1 MYHWNWGVFLSPTGT
16 GDTYLGWLFS
26 GLGLTV
32 ALGLCAWAI
41 ALVLGIA
48 VGVARTVPSRPVSI
62 LAAAYVELL
71 RNIPLMVQLFTFYFV
86 VPELLPPELG
96 MKVKRLNPVAQQFLA
111 AALCLGLYTSA
122 RIAEQVRAGIDSL
135 ASHSRQAALAL
146 GLTLPQAYRH
156 VLVPLAFRIILPPL
170 SSEFMTVFKNS
181 AVASMIGL
189 LELAAQGRQLVDYT
203 SQPYEAFIAVTVLY
217 LVLNMSALRVM
228 RWVEARTRVP
238 GFATVK

>member
-1 MYHWNWGVFLSPTGT
+1 LYHWNWGIFLDSTGT
-16 GDTYLGWLFS
+16 GSTYAGWLFS

-32 ALGLCAWAI
+32 ALGLVAWI
-41 ALVLGIA
+41 LALVLGIA
-48 VGVARTVPSRPVSI
+48 VGVARTLPSKPVTWI
-62 LAAAYVELL
+62 AAAYVELL
-71 RNIPLMVQLFTFYFV
+71 RDVPLMVQLFIFYFV
-86 VPELLPPELG
+86 VPELLPADLG
-96 MKVKRLNPVAQQFLA
+96 MRVKRMNPVAQQFMA

-135 ASHSRQAALAL
+135 AAGPRTSALAL
-146 GLTLPQAYRH
+146 GLTLSQAYRH
-156 VLVPLAFRIILPPL
+156 VLLPLALRIILPPL

-203 SQPYEAFIAVTVLY
+203 SQPYEAFIAVTALY
-217 LVLNMSALRVM
+217 LLLNMSALRAV

-238 GFATVK
+238 GFATAK

>member
-1 MYHWNWGVFLSPTGT
+1 MYHWNWGIFLSPTGT

-41 ALVLGIA
+41 ALVLGIG
-48 VGVARTVPSRPVSI
+48 VGVARTLPNPAIR
-62 LAAAYVELL
+62 LAAGAYVELL
-71 RNIPLMVQLFTFYFV
+71 RNVPLMVQLFAFYFV
-86 VPELLPPELG
+86 LPELLPPELG
-96 MKVKRLNPVAQQFLA
+96 MKVKRMNPVAQQFAA

-122 RIAEQVRAGIDSL
+122 RIAEQVRAGIDAL
-135 ASHSRQAALAL
+135 ASSSRQAALAL
-146 GLTLPQAYRH
+146 GLTLAQAYRH
-156 VLVPLAFRIILPPL
+156 VLLPLALRVILPPL

-203 SQPYEAFIAVTVLY
+203 SQPYEAFIAVTAFY
-217 LVLNMSALRVM
+217 LVVNMSALRVM
-228 RWVEARTRVP
+228 RFVEARTRVP

>member
-1 MYHWNWGVFLSPTGT
+1 LYHWNWGIFLSPTGT

-32 ALGLCAWAI
+32 ALGLVAWVI
-41 ALVLGIA
+41 ALVIGIA
-48 VGVARTVPSRPVSI
+48 VGVARTLPQRYVSA
-62 LAAAYVELL
+62 LAAAYVEIL
-71 RNIPLMVQLFTFYFV
+71 RNVPLMVQLFTFYFV

-96 MKVKRLNPVAQQFLA
+96 MQVKRWNPVAQQFVA

-122 RIAEQVRAGIDSL
+122 RIAEQVRAGIQSL
-135 ASHSRQAALAL
+135 AASSRQASLAL
-146 GLTLPQAYRH
+146 GLTLGQTYRY
-156 VLVPLAFRIILPPL
+156 VLVPMAMRLILPPL

-203 SQPYEAFIAVTVLY
+203 SQPYETFIAVTLFY

-228 RWVEARTRVP
+228 RFVEAKTRVP

>member
-1 MYHWNWGVFLSPTGT
+1 LYHWNWGVFLAPTGT
-16 GDTYLGWLFS
+16 GETYLGWLFS

-32 ALGLCAWAI
+32 ALGLVAWAI
-41 ALVLGIA
+41 AIVLGIG
-48 VGVARTVPSRPVSI
+48 VGVARTLPQRPASI
-62 LAAAYVELL
+62 LAATYVEIL
-71 RNIPLMVQLFTFYFV
+71 RDVPLMVQLFTFYFV
-86 VPELLPPELG
+86 VPELLPAELG
-96 MKVKRLNPVAQQFLA
+96 MRVKRMNPLAQQFLA

-122 RIAEQVRAGIDSL
+122 RIAEQVRAGIGSL
-135 ASHSRQAALAL
+135 SRGTRDAALAM
-146 GLTLPQAYRH
+146 GLTLAQAYRH
-156 VLVPLAFRIILPPL
+156 VLLPLALRIIMPPL

-203 SQPYEAFIAVTVLY
+203 SQPYEAFIAVTALY
-217 LVLNMSALRVM
+217 LALNMSALRVM

>member
-1 MYHWNWGVFLSPTGT
+1 LYHWNWGIFLSPTGT
-16 GDTYLGWLFS
+16 GQTYLGWLFS

-32 ALGLCAWAI
+32 SLGLVAWII

-48 VGVARTVPSRPVSI
+48 VGVARTLPGKPVSWI
-62 LAAAYVELL
+62 AAAYVELL
-71 RNIPLMVQLFTFYFV
+71 RDVPLMVQLFIFYFV
-86 VPELLPPELG
+86 VPELLPEDLG
-96 MKVKRLNPVAQQFLA
+96 MRVKRMNPFAQQFMA

-135 ASHSRQAALAL
+135 ASGARTGALAL
-146 GLTLPQAYRH
+146 GLTLPQAYRY
-156 VLVPLAFRIILPPL
+156 VLLPLALRIILPPL

-203 SQPYEAFIAVTVLY
+203 SQPYEAFIAVTAMY

-228 RWVEARTRVP
+228 RWVEARMRVP
-238 GFATVK
+238 GFATAK

>member
-1 MYHWNWGVFLSPTGT
+1 
-16 GDTYLGWLFS
+16 
-26 GLGLTV
+26 
-32 ALGLCAWAI
+32 
-41 ALVLGIA
+41 
-48 VGVARTVPSRPVSI
+48 
-62 LAAAYVELL
+62 
-71 RNIPLMVQLFTFYFV
+71 MVQLFTFYFV
-86 VPELLPPELG
+86 VPELLPAEMG
-96 MKVKRLNPVAQQFLA
+96 MRVKRMNPLAQQFLA
-111 AALCLGLYTSA
+111 AAICLGLYTSA
-122 RIAEQVRAGIDSL
+122 RIAEQVRAGIGSL
-135 ASHSRQAALAL
+135 ASGPRNSALAL

-156 VLVPLAFRIILPPL
+156 VLLPLALRIIMPPL

-203 SQPYEAFIAVTVLY
+203 SQPYEAFIAVTALY

>member
-1 MYHWNWGVFLSPTGT
+1 LYHWNWGIFLDSTGT
-16 GDTYLGWLFS
+16 GSTYAGWLFS

-32 ALGLCAWAI
+32 ALGLVAWTL

-48 VGVARTVPSRPVSI
+48 VGVARTLPSKPVTWI
-62 LAAAYVELL
+62 AAAYVELL
-71 RNIPLMVQLFTFYFV
+71 RDVPLMVQLFIFYFV
-86 VPELLPPELG
+86 VPELLPADLG
-96 MKVKRLNPVAQQFLA
+96 MRVKRMNPVAQQFMA

-135 ASHSRQAALAL
+135 AAGPRTSALAL
-146 GLTLPQAYRH
+146 GLTLSQAYRH
-156 VLVPLAFRIILPPL
+156 VLLPLALRIILPPL

-203 SQPYEAFIAVTVLY
+203 SQPYEAFIAVTALY
-217 LVLNMSALRVM
+217 LVLNMSALRAV

-238 GFATVK
+238 GFATAK